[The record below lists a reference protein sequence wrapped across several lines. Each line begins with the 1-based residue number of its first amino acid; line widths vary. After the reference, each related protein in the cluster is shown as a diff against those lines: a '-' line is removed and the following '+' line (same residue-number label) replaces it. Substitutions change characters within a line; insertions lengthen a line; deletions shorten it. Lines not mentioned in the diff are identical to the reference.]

1 MSTGHMTV
9 PCRGTVQVK
18 VRLEIPPDGSVTLPK
33 LSFPMPEKAIA
44 KLEDLGMPMTLVVTF

>member
-1 MSTGHMTV
+1 M
-9 PCRGTVQVK
+9 K